1 MSVDLLVRAQQL
13 PGGRL
18 CAHRNGMPFKPRV
31 FRLLTG
37 FGPAHNLGVYHNNID
52 NIERAFV
59 ERYFLCQEGSG
70 FRPALPVFTNY
81 RTHAG
86 FKMFQDVTMFHMPKL
101 PRLSRQQVVDRYSG
115 RKRKIYQAAL
125 ESLARKPLCDQDS
138 RLTSFVKFEKQD
150 TGKAPRVINPRTPR
164 YNLCLGQY
172 LKHAEKP
179 FFKAI
184 NKTFGAKTKATVIK
198 GFNADVSAEVL
209 LSKWNLFQSPVAIG
223 LDASKFDMHVSLEVL
238 MYEHAFYTRL
248 FPGSVGRELRH
259 LLSKQLRNTGHAH
272 AVDGRLDFAMRG
284 TRASGDLNTSLGNC
298 IIMCS
303 HVWAYA
309 RERGITLELA
319 NNGDDCV
326 VIMDSKDESRFMTGL
341 SEWFRDCGF
350 AMTVETPVYEF
361 EQLEF
366 CQTRPVRLSRGWRMV
381 RNHDAV
387 LKKDPMCLVPVTKS
401 GYRKWLAC
409 VGECGG
415 YLAEG
420 VPVQQ
425 QFYAAMYRNGS
436 DYSEGFKQHVYKNT
450 SMFERLHGLGCG
462 NTITA
467 EARVSYYYAF
477 GVLPDE
483 QVEIEKYF
491 DSATVSDVDE
501 VAIARDALQLEPG
514 LNNLILYRSNAT

>member
-1 MSVDLLVRAQQL
+1 
-13 PGGRL
+13 
-18 CAHRNGMPFKPRV
+18 MPFKPRV

-37 FGPAHNLGVYHNNID
+37 FGPEHNLGVYHNNVD

-70 FRPALPVFTNY
+70 FRPALPVTLDF
-81 RTHAG
+81 RRDSG
-86 FKMFQDVTMFHMPKL
+86 CKLFQDLVMHHMPIL
-101 PRLSRQQVVDRYSG
+101 PRLSRQQVVDRYTG
-115 RKRKIYQAAL
+115 RKKRLYQAAL

-184 NKTFGAKTKATVIK
+184 NKTFGARTKATVIK
-198 GFNADVSAEVL
+198 GFNSDESASVL
-209 LSKWNLFQSPVAIG
+209 RAKWELFQDPVAVG
-223 LDASKFDMHVSLEVL
+223 LDASKFDMHVSLEAL
-238 MYEHAFYTRL
+238 QYEHTFYTRL
-248 FPGSVGRELRH
+248 FPGSGGRELRH
-259 LLSKQLRNTGHAH
+259 LLTKQLRNTGHAH
-272 AVDGRLDFAMRG
+272 APDGRVDFAMRG

-303 HVWAYA
+303 LVWVYA
-309 RERGITLELA
+309 RLRGITLELA

-326 VIMDSKDESRFMTGL
+326 VIMDSKELSRFMTGL
-341 SEWFRDCGF
+341 PEWFRTCGF
-350 AMTVETPVYEF
+350 AMTVEAPAYEF

-366 CQTRPVRLSRGWRMV
+366 CQTRPVKLSSGWRMV

-387 LKKDPMCLVPVTKS
+387 LKKDPMCLVPVT
-401 GYRKWLAC
+401 GNGFRKWLGC
-409 VGECGG
+409 VGECGSF
-415 YLAEG
+415 LARG
-420 VPVQQ
+420 APVQQ
-425 QFYAAMYRNGS
+425 AFYQAMLKNGS
-436 DYSEGFKQHVYKNT
+436 EYSEGFRQHVYKNT
-450 SMFERLHGLGCG
+450 SMFERMDGLMAGG
-462 NTITA
+462 DVTP

-483 QVEIEKYF
+483 QVEIERYYMT
-491 DSATVSDVDE
+491 ATVSNTDE
-501 VAIARDALQLEPG
+501 VAVSRDALHLEPG